1 MVIREASETYEY
13 TAMQAFFE
21 LERSI
26 AGNAASSS
34 PGPRVPASYAPAGH
48 GRRDKNDDE
57 LADEDDLPSKTSSP

>member
-1 MVIREASETYEY
+1 
-13 TAMQAFFE
+13 MQAFFE